1 MATSAQILANQ
12 ANAQHSTG
20 PKTDAGKAKASR
32 NNIRH
37 GLCLGIL
44 VLSEEDTAYQRGF
57 EAKMRLEIKPAG
69 AIEET
74 VFAQLID
81 AHMRLRKIQHWIGML
96 TFQHADD
103 PLVVDAAAAELNQLT
118 RYRAAAEMQF
128 YSSVNTLMEL
138 QTTRLY
144 RDLHIVKG
152 EEEYI
157 PPMVKGSAKMWF
169 DNARRNHNDREILYA
184 LYAVLDPLCGRLP
197 KLPPRPPAYQ
207 GKNGFT
213 NADPIAA

>member
-20 PKTDAGKAKASR
+20 PKTDEGKAKASR

-44 VLSEEDTAYQRGF
+44 VLSTEEQAYQRDF

-74 VFAQLID
+74 VFAQLVD
-81 AHMRLRKIQHWIGML
+81 AHMRLRKIQHWIGTLM
-96 TFQHADD
+96 FQHADD
-103 PLVVDAAAAELNQLT
+103 PLVVDAAAAEVNQLT

-128 YSSVNTLMEL
+128 YTTVNTLMEL
-138 QTTRLY
+138 QTTRLH
-144 RDLHIVKG
+144 RDLHLVKS

-169 DNARRNHNDREILYA
+169 DNARRNHNDREIFYA
-184 LYAVLDPLCGRLP
+184 IYPVLDPLCGRLP
-197 KLPPRPPAYQ
+197 KLPSRPPGYESEFA
-207 GKNGFT
+207 

>member
-1 MATSAQILANQ
+1 MATSAQILANK
-12 ANAQHSTG
+12 ANAQNSTG
-20 PKTDAGKAKASR
+20 PKTDEGKAKASR

-44 VLSEEDTAYQRGF
+44 VLSGEEQAYQRNF
-57 EAKMRLEIKPAG
+57 EATMRLEIKPAG

-81 AHMRLRKIQHWIGML
+81 AHMRLRKIQHWIGTLM
-96 TFQHADD
+96 FQHADD
-103 PLVVDAAAAELNQLT
+103 PLVVDAAAAEVNQLT

-128 YSSVNTLMEL
+128 YSTVNTLMEL
-138 QTTRLY
+138 QTTRLH
-144 RDLHIVKG
+144 RELHLVKG

-169 DNARRNHNDREILYA
+169 DNACRNHNDREILYA
-184 LYAVLDPLCGRLP
+184 LYPVLDPLCGRLP
-197 KLPPRPPAYQ
+197 KLPSRPPGYESEFA
-207 GKNGFT
+207 

>member
-1 MATSAQILANQ
+1 MATSAQTLANQ

-44 VLSEEDTAYQRGF
+44 VLSDEDQAYQRNF
-57 EAKMRLEIKPAG
+57 EAKMRLEMKPAG

-74 VFAQLID
+74 LFGQFLD
-81 AHMRLRKIQHWIGML
+81 AHMRLRKIQQMIGAL
-96 TFQHADD
+96 IFQHDED
-103 PLVVDAAAAELNQLT
+103 PLVVDAAAAEVNQLS
-118 RYRAAAEMQF
+118 RYRAAAEMQL
-128 YSSVNTLMEL
+128 YSTVNELMEL

-144 RDLHIVKG
+144 RELHVVKA

-157 PPMVKGSAKMWF
+157 PPMVKGSARMWF
-169 DNARRNHNDREILYA
+169 DNARRNHNDREIFYA
-184 LYAVLDPLCGRLP
+184 LYPVLDPLCGRLP
-197 KLPPRPPAYQ
+197 KLPSRPPGYESEFASA
-207 GKNGFT
+207 N
-213 NADPIAA
+213 PIAA